1 VNDRLH
7 HEFVGAL
14 LVGKGRPQKQC
25 SCSQAAGQSAAPA
38 ELRSRLGLAVRRAGA
53 LWRCAA
59 VLAPLLAL
67 PAAAPLGVEPSNG
80 AGAAAPDCSGAHHV

>member
-1 VNDRLH
+1 MLC
-7 HEFVGAL
+7 A
-14 LVGKGRPQKQC
+14 C
-25 SCSQAAGQSAAPA
+25 AQATGQAAAPA
-38 ELRSRLGLAVRRAGA
+38 ELRSRLGLAVRKAGT

-80 AGAAAPDCSGAHHV
+80 ASGAASDCSGKRLWDIPREMMAAS